1 MKKYDYL
8 VIGGG
13 IFGLYTALYLSKH
26 NKRICVLEK
35 EDQLMKK
42 ASIVN
47 QARLHA
53 GYHYPRSVAT
63 ALLSN
68 EYKERFF
75 LEHKNFINSKYD
87 NYYAI
92 DRYGSLT
99 NSVQFEKFCKYIN
112 IKCKKVDSVNYLK
125 NNRIEQLY
133 LTEEYSFDPIMIA
146 EYYKEMINQNSNIYA
161 KMSTTIVEAEKLN
174 DSWSITIF
182 DSKENDYNKIVANS
196 VINATYYNINTQNK
210 LFGMPT
216 IKLMH
221 EITEMAF
228 IHAPMIKNI
237 GLTVLDGQY
246 CSIMPYGLSDLHS
259 LYSVNYSVHDVDYHD
274 EPQFHC
280 QTINKNCL
288 PNYTSICNSCSA
300 RPISNNYKMQRQLL
314 HYLVD
319 EVVLQYQFSMYTI
332 RSKLQYS
339 YIDDGRPTIATKL
352 NSSPDYYCL
361 FAGKINSIFEIES
374 KINNA

>member
-35 EDQLMKK
+35 ENQLMKK
-42 ASIVN
+42 ASIIN

-68 EYKERFF
+68 EYKERFISD
-75 LEHKNFINSKYD
+75 HKNFINSKF
-87 NYYAI
+87 NKFYAI

-99 NSVQFEKFCKYIN
+99 NSSQFEKFCKYIN
-112 IKCKKVDSVNYLK
+112 IKCEKVDSVKHIK

-146 EYYKEMINQNSNIYA
+146 EYYKEMISQKSNIYV
-161 KMSTTIVEAEKLN
+161 KMSNTIIEAEKLN

-182 DSKENDYNKIVANS
+182 NSEENNYDKIVANS
-196 VINATYYNINTQNK
+196 AINATYYNINTQNI
-210 LFGMPT
+210 LFGMPK

-221 EITEMAF
+221 ELTEMVF
-228 IHAPMIKNI
+228 THAPMIKNI
-237 GLTVLDGQY
+237 GITVLDGQY

-274 EPQFHC
+274 EPHFHC
-280 QTINKNCL
+280 QTINNNCL
-288 PNYTSICNSCSA
+288 PNYTSICNSCIA
-300 RPISNNYKMQRQLL
+300 KPISNNYKMLRQLSN
-314 HYLVD
+314 YLED
-319 EVVLQYQFSMYTI
+319 EVDLEYQFSMYTI

-339 YIDDGRPTIATKL
+339 YIDDGRPTVVSKM
-352 NSSPDYYCL
+352 NSFPEYYCL
-361 FAGKINSIFEIES
+361 FAGKINSIYEIES
-374 KINNA
+374 IIENT

>member
-68 EYKERFF
+68 EYKERFISD
-75 LEHKNFINSKYD
+75 HKIFINSKFKKF
-87 NYYAI
+87 YAI

-99 NSVQFEKFCKYIN
+99 NSSQFEKFCKYIN
-112 IKCKKVDSVNYLK
+112 IKCEKVDSVKHIK

-146 EYYKEMINQNSNIYA
+146 EYYKEMISQKSNIYV
-161 KMSTTIVEAEKLN
+161 KMSNTIIEAEKLN

-182 DSKENDYNKIVANS
+182 NSEENDYDKIVANS
-196 VINATYYNINTQNK
+196 VINATYYNINTQNI
-210 LFGMPT
+210 LFGMPK

-221 EITEMAF
+221 EITELVF
-228 IHAPMIKNI
+228 THAPMIKNI
-237 GLTVLDGQY
+237 GITVLDGQY

-274 EPQFHC
+274 EPHFHC
-280 QTINKNCL
+280 QTINNNCL
-288 PNYTSICNSCSA
+288 PNYTSICNSCIA
-300 RPISNNYKMQRQLL
+300 KPISNNYKMLRQLSN
-314 HYLVD
+314 YLEDDVD
-319 EVVLQYQFSMYTI
+319 LQYQFSMYTI
-332 RSKLQYS
+332 RSK
-339 YIDDGRPTIATKL
+339 
-352 NSSPDYYCL
+352 
-361 FAGKINSIFEIES
+361 
-374 KINNA
+374 

>member
-13 IFGLYTALYLSKH
+13 IFGLYTALYLSKQ

-35 EDQLMKK
+35 EDQFMKK

-68 EYKERFF
+68 EYKERFISD
-75 LEHKNFINSKYD
+75 HKNFINSKF
-87 NYYAI
+87 NKFYAI

-99 NSVQFEKFCKYIN
+99 NSSQFEKFCKYIN
-112 IKCKKVDSVNYLK
+112 IKCEKVDSVKHIK

-146 EYYKEMINQNSNIYA
+146 EYYKEMISQKSNIYV
-161 KMSTTIVEAEKLN
+161 KMSNTIIEAEKLN

-182 DSKENDYNKIVANS
+182 NSEENNYDKIVANS
-196 VINATYYNINTQNK
+196 AINATYYNINTQNI
-210 LFGMPT
+210 LFGMPK

-221 EITEMAF
+221 ELTEMVF
-228 IHAPMIKNI
+228 THAPMIKNI
-237 GLTVLDGQY
+237 GITVLDGQY

-274 EPQFHC
+274 EPHFHC
-280 QTINKNCL
+280 QTINNNCL
-288 PNYTSICNSCSA
+288 PTYTSICNSCIA
-300 RPISNNYKMQRQLL
+300 KPISNNYKMLRQLSN
-314 HYLVD
+314 YLED
-319 EVVLQYQFSMYTI
+319 EVDLEYQFSMYTI

-339 YIDDGRPTIATKL
+339 YIDDGRPTVATKM
-352 NSSPDYYCL
+352 NSFPEYYCL
-361 FAGKINSIFEIES
+361 FAGKINSIYEIES
-374 KINNA
+374 KIENT

>member
-13 IFGLYTALYLSKH
+13 IFGLYSALYLSKH
-26 NKRICVLEK
+26 NKKVCILEK
-35 EDQLMKK
+35 ENQFMKK

-99 NSVQFEKFCKYIN
+99 NSVQFEKFCNFIN

-125 NNRIEQLY
+125 NNRIEKLY

-146 EYYKEMINQNSNIYA
+146 EYYKEMISQKGNIYV
-161 KMSTTIVEAEKLN
+161 KMSNTIIEAEKLN

-182 DSKENDYNKIVANS
+182 NSEENNYDKIVANS
-196 VINATYYNINTQNK
+196 AINATYYNINTQNI
-210 LFGMPT
+210 LFGMPK

-221 EITEMAF
+221 ELTEMVF
-228 IHAPMIKNI
+228 THAPMIKNI
-237 GLTVLDGQY
+237 GITVLDGQY

-274 EPQFHC
+274 EPHFHC
-280 QTINKNCL
+280 QTIINNCL
-288 PNYTSICNSCSA
+288 PNYTSICNSCIA
-300 RPISNNYKMQRQLL
+300 KPISNNYKMLRQLSN
-314 HYLVD
+314 YLED
-319 EVVLQYQFSMYTI
+319 EVDLEYQFSMYTI

-339 YIDDGRPTIATKL
+339 YIDDGRPTVVTKM
-352 NSSPDYYCL
+352 NSFPEYYCL
-361 FAGKINSIFEIES
+361 FAGKINSIYEIES
-374 KINNA
+374 KIENT

>member
-13 IFGLYTALYLSKH
+13 IFGLYTALYLSKY
-26 NKRICVLEK
+26 NKTICVLEK
-35 EDQLMKK
+35 ENQLMKK

-68 EYKERFF
+68 EYKERFIF
-75 LEHKNFINSKYD
+75 DHKNFVNSKFKQ
-87 NYYAI
+87 YYAI
-92 DRYGSLT
+92 DKYGSLT
-99 NSVQFEKFCKYIN
+99 NSAQFEKFCNYIN
-112 IKCKKVDSVNYLK
+112 IKCRKVNSVKHIK

-133 LTEEYSFDPIMIA
+133 LTDEYSFDPIMIA
-146 EYYKEMINQNSNIYA
+146 EYYREMINQKSNIDV
-161 KMSTTIVEAEKLN
+161 KMNTTIIEAEELN

-182 DSKENDYNKIVANS
+182 DSKESEYDKIVAHS

-221 EITEMAF
+221 ETTEMVF
-228 IHAPMIKNI
+228 IYAPKIKNI
-237 GLTVLDGQY
+237 GLTILDGQY
-246 CSIMPYGLSDLHS
+246 CSIMPYGFSGLHS
-259 LYSVNYSVHDVDYHD
+259 LYSVIYSVHDVDYHD
-274 EPQFHC
+274 EPQF
-280 QTINKNCL
+280 
-288 PNYTSICNSCSA
+288 SCNA
-300 RPISNNYKMQRQLL
+300 KPISNNHKMQKQLSN
-314 HYLVD
+314 YLDD
-319 EVVLQYQFSMYTI
+319 EVYLQYQFSMYTT

-339 YIDDGRPTIATKL
+339 YIDDGRPTVVTKMNL
-352 NSSPDYYCL
+352 LPEYYCL
-361 FAGKINSIFEIES
+361 FAGKINSIYEIES
-374 KINNA
+374 KIENV